1 MICLVVSQ
9 SRLWMIT
16 IFFYTCIWIPFIE
29 FKKALLRIVSIV
41 FKNEQGLVDEEYQS
55 FLNIDEQPCLDPVVR
70 FVDLKAKMEENT
82 CSICL
87 VDFGKQ
93 DLVSKLSKCEHV
105 FHMDCIENW
114 LNSYHFTCPL
124 CRSSFLN
131 LNASHAKSNQPA
143 GLHLQNYTTPTSFFG
158 FLFFYLRQG
167 SNSFREN

>member
-1 MICLVVSQ
+1 MICLAVSQ
-9 SRLWMIT
+9 YSSLSI
-16 IFFYTCIWIPFIE
+16 ISILFYTCIWIPFIE
-29 FKKALLRIVSIV
+29 LKKVIVSILSIMFFFFFF
-41 FKNEQGLVDEEYQS
+41 FKYDNEKDD
-55 FLNIDEQPCLDPVVR
+55 DEQPWFPVAR